1 MAEDQDFELLANKP
15 KSKLFQMSIDDY
27 LKLITGGYF
36 WELYPEATG
45 KYKQDVELSRNKQF
59 KIEL

>member
-1 MAEDQDFELLANKP
+1 MEDQDFELLMNKP
-15 KSKLFQMSIDDY
+15 VKKLHQMSIDEY
-27 LKLITGGYF
+27 IKLIKGGYF

-45 KYKQDVELSRNKQF
+45 KYSVDIEMSRNKQF